1 MTPSRASADWE
12 AFERVT
18 LDYTRVAAGA
28 FSDLCKEK
36 TSDNEAKKFR
46 FIYFSGGLAERD
58 QERSLWLSG
67 GFRKVRVGLS
77 LFLLLSFGL
86 ADGWST
92 YLCRAKRRI
101 SFSIMPK
108 RTGTFSS
115 RISCGRGWC

>member
-1 MTPSRASADWE
+1 M
-12 AFERVT
+12 T

-36 TSDNEAKKFR
+36 NSNNEVKKFR

-77 LFLLLSFGL
+77 LFHSFSFFLLVLL
-86 ADGWST
+86 MDGQY